1 MRNEAFLCI
10 AHTEHPLYSH
20 FFAQSSMSS
29 TATHGSRDLL
39 MLLLLVSILYS
50 EICPIENAPLWWTD
64 DTIEREREEPSGPI
78 LLAASKPMLG
88 KQETAMRRRVPTPFS
103 SICSE
108 GWGHVDAAYEILCLE
123 ISPSS
128 FLFYYHWNYNRYI
141 YRERRR
147 DYFERQKKTK
157 KQSGASPLK
166 AQRTVERIISP
177 LPHCIGLSTTISK
190 AANYQLFFSL
200 SLGWRRDSLLSLAME
215 KRDPPSPSI

>member
-1 MRNEAFLCI
+1 
-10 AHTEHPLYSH
+10 
-20 FFAQSSMSS
+20 
-29 TATHGSRDLL
+29 
-39 MLLLLVSILYS
+39 
-50 EICPIENAPLWWTD
+50 
-64 DTIEREREEPSGPI
+64 
-78 LLAASKPMLG
+78 MLG
-88 KQETAMRRRVPTPFS
+88 KQETAMRRRVPNPFS

-108 GWGHVDAAYEILCLE
+108 GWGHVDAAYEILCLDVF
-123 ISPSS
+123 PF
-128 FLFYYHWNYNRYI
+128 FLFVLLSLKLQPIYI
-141 YRERRR
+141 EREEKRLFR
-147 DYFERQKKTK
+147 KAKK

>member
-64 DTIEREREEPSGPI
+64 DTIEREREREEPSGPI

-88 KQETAMRRRVPTPFS
+88 KQETAMRRRVPNPFS

-108 GWGHVDAAYEILCLE
+108 GWGHVDAAYEILCLDVF
-123 ISPSS
+123 PF
-128 FLFYYHWNYNRYI
+128 FLF
-141 YRERRR
+141 
-147 DYFERQKKTK
+147 
-157 KQSGASPLK
+157 
-166 AQRTVERIISP
+166 V
-177 LPHCIGLSTTISK
+177 
-190 AANYQLFFSL
+190 
-200 SLGWRRDSLLSLAME
+200 LLSLKLQPIYIEREE
-215 KRDPPSPSI
+215 KRLFREAKKKKKTVRRLTA